1 MITQAAHNYS
11 RGYSRLEVAT
21 LKGIPIPDPARV
33 DRTLLREIVRLV
45 SLRLEASGPDALN
58 TERLL
63 DDRISE
69 AYGLSDKDKR
79 LVGLGVY
86 Q

>member
-21 LKGIPIPDPARV
+21 LKRTPVPDSAQL
-33 DRTLLREIVRLV
+33 DRTLLREIIRLV
-45 SLRLEASGPDALN
+45 NLRLEAEGPDAI
-58 TERLL
+58 TIERLL

-69 AYGLSDKDKR
+69 AYGLSEKDKR